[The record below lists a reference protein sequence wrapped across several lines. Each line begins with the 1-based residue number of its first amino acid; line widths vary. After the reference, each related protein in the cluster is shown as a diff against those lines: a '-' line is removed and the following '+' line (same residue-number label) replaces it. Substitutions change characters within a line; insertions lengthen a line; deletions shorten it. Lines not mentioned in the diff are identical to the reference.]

1 MSYLR
6 QIMQRLHDR
15 SAAEPPAAPAESARI
30 EQHLELY
37 AARLE
42 ACSDAMLDYEAAW
55 LEQHIETLELCGSQ
69 PLMLASAGGSQRVER
84 LLQES
89 QRFRRLLELCRR
101 SRGLAPVGSR
111 AAVVAT
117 EHAWELS
124 DPSLRRAWGFPAGPG
139 GEPPAAP
146 PPP

>member
-15 SAAEPPAAPAESARI
+15 STPLPAAERAEAPGRLE
-30 EQHLELY
+30 EHLALY
-37 AARLE
+37 DARLE
-42 ACSDAMLDYEAAW
+42 ACSDAMLQYEAAW

-69 PLMLASAGGSQRVER
+69 PTMLASAGGAERVEA

-89 QRFRRLLELCRR
+89 LCFRQRLERCLRQ
-101 SRGLAPVGSR
+101 RGVEGGGLR
-111 AAVVAT
+111 AAVVAS

-124 DPSLRRAWGFPAGPG
+124 DTALRRAWGFPV
-139 GEPPAAP
+139 EPPTA
-146 PPP
+146 

>member
-15 SAAEPPAAPAESARI
+15 STPLPMAERGEAQGRLDE
-30 EQHLELY
+30 HLALY
-37 AARLE
+37 GARLE
-42 ACSDAMLDYEAAW
+42 SCSDAMLQYEAAW

-69 PLMLASAGGSQRVER
+69 PTMLASAGGAERVQA

-89 QRFRRLLELCRR
+89 LRFRERLELCRGQ
-101 SRGLAPVGSR
+101 RGLEGDGVR
-111 AAVVAT
+111 AAVVAS

-124 DPSLRRAWGFPAGPG
+124 DPALRRAWGFPTD
-139 GEPPAAP
+139 PPTGLAA
-146 PPP
+146 

>member
-15 SAAEPPAAPAESARI
+15 STAPAPVDRSGDLAVLE
-30 EQHLELY
+30 EHLTLY

-42 ACSDAMLDYEAAW
+42 GCTDAMLRYEDAW
-55 LEQHIETLELCGSQ
+55 LEQHIETLELCARQ
-69 PLMLASAGGSQRVER
+69 PTMLASAGGAERVER

-89 QRFRRLLELCRR
+89 LRFRQLLESARAA
-101 SRGLAPVGSR
+101 RGLTGEGVR
-111 AAVVAT
+111 AAVVAS

-124 DPSLRRAWGFPAGPG
+124 DPGLRRAWGFPADPG
-139 GEPPAAP
+139 GVAGS
-146 PPP
+146 